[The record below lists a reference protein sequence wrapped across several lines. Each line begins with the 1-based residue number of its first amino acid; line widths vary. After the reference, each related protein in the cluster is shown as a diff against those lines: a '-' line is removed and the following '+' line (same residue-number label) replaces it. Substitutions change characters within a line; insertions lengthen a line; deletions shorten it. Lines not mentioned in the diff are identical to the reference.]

1 MFNLELNTKYF
12 DKSEDLNK
20 EYLKEYLKI
29 KKSDSLSRNNDVK
42 DLFFFNPEKFGEEN
56 REEIYSMNQYML
68 ADYMDILYLDEK
80 SNREELNKTIEYFKN
95 YTTIFN
101 SLFENSSIK
110 KESISFKYAQKINKL
125 IENFKFDLLNSDI
138 TEMYISS
145 GSVHAMKYS
154 LVFDILNKEE
164 KEKIK
169 QNLQNRKITIIYGP
183 FALLEDDN
191 NNRFIKFLFEELDNR
206 DNIFIQRDNNN
217 EYKRIHF
224 SYKKYKDCKQTIT
237 IETPHREYF
246 MRRNYIELDIT
257 DFNFNNFKN
266 EYFFDDNTLKLVNIE
281 SYEEFIKKDFSDNLK
296 DYFAFYHSAH
306 RYLYFKKDFQK
317 YKLGLG
323 N

>member
-1 MFNLELNTKYF
+1 M
-12 DKSEDLNK
+12 
-20 EYLKEYLKI
+20 
-29 KKSDSLSRNNDVK
+29 
-42 DLFFFNPEKFGEEN
+42 
-56 REEIYSMNQYML
+56 
-68 ADYMDILYLDEK
+68 
-80 SNREELNKTIEYFKN
+80 
-95 YTTIFN
+95 
-101 SLFENSSIK
+101 
-110 KESISFKYAQKINKL
+110 
-125 IENFKFDLLNSDI
+125 
-138 TEMYISS
+138 
-145 GSVHAMKYS
+145 
-154 LVFDILNKEE
+154 
-164 KEKIK
+164 
-169 QNLQNRKITIIYGP
+169 
-183 FALLEDDN
+183 LEDDN

>member
-29 KKSDSLSRNNDVK
+29 KKSDSLSRNNDIK

-110 KESISFKYAQKINKL
+110 KESISFKYGQKINKL

-154 LVFDILNKEE
+154 LVFDILTEE
-164 KEKIK
+164 EKIK

-191 NNRFIKFLFEELDNR
+191 NRFIKFLFEELDKK
-206 DNIFIQRDNNN
+206 DNIFIRRDNNDKY
-217 EYKRIHF
+217 ERIHF
-224 SYKKYKDCKQTIT
+224 SYKKYKDGKQTIT
-237 IETPHREYF
+237 IETPHREYL
-246 MRRNYIELDIT
+246 MRRNYIELYIT
-257 DFNFNNFKN
+257 NFNDFKN
-266 EYFFDDNTLKLVNIE
+266 KFFNNTPKEATDIE
-281 SYEEFIKKDFSDNLK
+281 SYEKFIEKSFLII
-296 DYFAFYHSAH
+296 
-306 RYLYFKKDFQK
+306 
-317 YKLGLG
+317 
-323 N
+323 

>member
-1 MFNLELNTKYF
+1 
-12 DKSEDLNK
+12 
-20 EYLKEYLKI
+20 
-29 KKSDSLSRNNDVK
+29 
-42 DLFFFNPEKFGEEN
+42 
-56 REEIYSMNQYML
+56 
-68 ADYMDILYLDEK
+68 
-80 SNREELNKTIEYFKN
+80 
-95 YTTIFN
+95 
-101 SLFENSSIK
+101 
-110 KESISFKYAQKINKL
+110 
-125 IENFKFDLLNSDI
+125 
-138 TEMYISS
+138 
-145 GSVHAMKYS
+145 MKYS

-281 SYEEFIKKDFSDNLK
+281 SYEADFLGEK
-296 DYFAFYHSAH
+296 LTGGKHSAH

>member
-1 MFNLELNTKYF
+1 MFSLRQGINYF
-12 DKSEDLNK
+12 DKNEALNK
-20 EYLKEYLKI
+20 ECLEEYLKI
-29 KKSDSLSRNNDVK
+29 KKSDSLSRNNDIK
-42 DLFFFNPEKFGEEN
+42 DLFFFNPEKFGEDN

-80 SNREELNKTIEYFKN
+80 SNKEEINKTVKYFEN
-95 YTTIFN
+95 YASIFN

-125 IENFKFDLLNSDI
+125 IKNFKYDLLNSDI

-154 LVFDILNKEE
+154 LVFDILTEEE

-169 QNLQNRKITIIYGP
+169 QNLQNIKITIIYGP

-191 NNRFIKFLFEELDNR
+191 NNRFIKFLFEELDKK
-206 DNIFIQRDNNN
+206 DNIFIRRDNNDKY
-217 EYKRIHF
+217 ERIHF
-224 SYKKYKDCKQTIT
+224 SYKKYKNGKQIIT
-237 IETPHREYF
+237 IETPHREYL

-257 DFNFNNFKN
+257 NFNDFKN
-266 EYFFDDNTLKLVNIE
+266 KFLKNNTPKNATDIK
-281 SYEEFIKKDFSDNLK
+281 SYEEFLKKDFCDNLK
-296 DYFAFYHSAH
+296 DYFAFHNSSN
-306 RYLYFKKDFQK
+306 RYLYFKKAFKK

>member
-29 KKSDSLSRNNDVK
+29 KKSDSLSRNNDIK

-110 KESISFKYAQKINKL
+110 KESISFKYGQKINKL

-154 LVFDILNKEE
+154 LVFDILTEE
-164 KEKIK
+164 EKIK

-191 NNRFIKFLFEELDNR
+191 NNRFIKFLFEELDKK
-206 DNIFIQRDNNN
+206 DNIFIRRDNNDKY
-217 EYKRIHF
+217 ERIHF
-224 SYKKYKDCKQTIT
+224 SYKKYKDGKQTIT
-237 IETPHREYF
+237 IETPHREYL
-246 MRRNYIELDIT
+246 MRRNYIELYIT
-257 DFNFNNFKN
+257 NFNDFKN
-266 EYFFDDNTLKLVNIE
+266 KFFNNTPKEATDIE
-281 SYEEFIKKDFSDNLK
+281 SYEKFIEKSFLII
-296 DYFAFYHSAH
+296 
-306 RYLYFKKDFQK
+306 
-317 YKLGLG
+317 
-323 N
+323 